1 MEGIW
6 GHLKD
11 SAWMCLPNNRWIY
24 CYDRRLPNINNHWP
38 VGVRFKRLG
47 PKQLTE
53 WEE

>member
-6 GHLKD
+6 NFRVTT
-11 SAWMCLPNNRWIY
+11 SWINLPNNRWIY
-24 CYDRRLPNINNHWP
+24 CNGVSILEDWP
-38 VGVRFKRLG
+38 VDVGYKRLG